1 MNVSQVSINSN
12 QSLIEGTDLDVYL
25 TGKKDAEIA
34 LICIYGMFLIDLGLT
49 LDIFGIMNPTQQ
61 GADILATQ
69 LGARVAMP
77 DIFKGKPWELSRFPP
92 PNRQEFLTWIGKF
105 QWPQVEPILLKTIG
119 FLKEEGAKKFGP

>member
-1 MNVSQVSINSN
+1 LNVSQVSLNSN
-12 QSLIEGTDLDVYL
+12 QSLIEGTDFDVYL

-34 LICIYGMFLIDLGLT
+34 LICIYGIFLIRLGLT

-69 LGARVAMP
+69 LGARVTMP

-105 QWPQVEPILLKTIG
+105 QWPQVEPILLKTID